1 MKINSPDHVQQDERV
16 EGLEG
21 GSYRELRLLE
31 EVDSTPEISQRHLAH
46 RLGIALGVA
55 NLLMRNLAKKGHIQA
70 NQVGWKQWVYVLT
83 PTGITWKVQLTL
95 AYIDRFMGH
104 YRRVRL
110 LVQRDMRGLD
120 MTPESRIAIYGTTE
134 LAELTYLALRDMGVT
149 KIDFFDATNS
159 GYRFLGVPVQALETI
174 DPALYLKV
182 MVAFAA
188 DTESRCQE
196 LNGFGVSS
204 SQIFTLFQKQLNM
217 TSVVS
222 KQEVSS

>member
-1 MKINSPDHVQQDERV
+1 MSENNDKRV
-16 EGLEG
+16 EGLES

-55 NLLMRNLAKKGHIQA
+55 NLLMRNLAKKGHIRA

-83 PTGITWKVQLTL
+83 PTGITWKVHLTL

-110 LVQRDMRGLD
+110 LVQQDICSLD
-120 MTPESRIAIYGTTE
+120 MAPDSRIAIYGTTE

-149 KIDFFDATNS
+149 KIDFFDVANS
-159 GYRFLGVPVQALETI
+159 GYRFLGAPVQAPESI
-174 DPALYLKV
+174 DPNLYLKV
-182 MVAFAA
+182 MVAFAT
-188 DTESRCQE
+188 DTEARCQE
-196 LNGFGVSS
+196 LNSFGVSS
-204 SQIFTLFQKQLNM
+204 SQIFTLFQNQM
-217 TSVVS
+217 DRPGVVS

>member
-1 MKINSPDHVQQDERV
+1 MPSNNDKRV

-55 NLLMRNLAKKGHIQA
+55 NLLMRNLAKEGHIRA
-70 NQVGWKQWVYVLT
+70 NRVGWKRWIYVLT

-110 LVQRDMRGLD
+110 LVQQDICNLD
-120 MTPESRIAIYGTTE
+120 MAPDSRIAIYGTTE

-149 KIDFFDATNS
+149 KIDFFDMANS
-159 GYRFLGVPVQALETI
+159 GYRFLGAPVQALESI
-174 DPALYLKV
+174 DPDRYLKV
-182 MVAFAA
+182 MVAFAT
-188 DTESRCQE
+188 DTEARCQE
-196 LNGFGVSS
+196 LHGFGVSS
-204 SQIFTLFQKQLNM
+204 SQVFTLFQDQMNRPG
-217 TSVVS
+217 VVS

>member
-1 MKINSPDHVQQDERV
+1 MPSNNDKRV

-55 NLLMRNLAKKGHIQA
+55 NLLMRNLAKKGHIRA

-110 LVQRDMRGLD
+110 LVQQDLRGLD
-120 MTPESRIAIYGTTE
+120 MAPDSRIAIYGTTE

-149 KIDFFDATNS
+149 KIDFFDVANS
-159 GYRFLGVPVQALETI
+159 GYRFLGVPVQAPESI
-174 DPALYLKV
+174 DPNLYLKV
-182 MVAFAA
+182 MVAFAG
-188 DTESRCQE
+188 DTEARCRE

-204 SQIFTLFQKQLNM
+204 SQIFTLFQNQIDRLG
-217 TSVVS
+217 VVS